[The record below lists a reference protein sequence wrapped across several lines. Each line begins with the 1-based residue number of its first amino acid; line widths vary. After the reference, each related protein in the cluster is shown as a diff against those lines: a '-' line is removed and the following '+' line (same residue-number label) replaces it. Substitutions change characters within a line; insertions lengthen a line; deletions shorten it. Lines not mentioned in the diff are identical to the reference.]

1 MRPNKPKVS
10 VIMSVYNDHL
20 HLRQAINSIINQ
32 SFKNFEFIIVDDYS
46 NKKTKKILK
55 NFNNKKFIKIIKNK
69 KNLGLARSLNLAI
82 KRSKGEYIARIDAD
96 DYSYKSRLKEQLVCF
111 KRNSNLSILGSN
123 AIIYDK
129 SKNSKKTK
137 LPLTNND
144 IIKSLLY
151 KNPLMHSSIMFKKIF
166 IKQIGGYNEDYLRC
180 QDYELWL
187 RARKEF
193 EFKNLGKALIFY
205 RTKNDFSFKSLF
217 YTLTAISKY
226 VLFSKNVIYGF
237 YGLIISILKF
247 LKIKTTNIFY

>member
-1 MRPNKPKVS
+1 
-10 VIMSVYNDHL
+10 
-20 HLRQAINSIINQ
+20 
-32 SFKNFEFIIVDDYS
+32 
-46 NKKTKKILK
+46 LK